1 MGTFSPALHAATKCV
16 SSIKTPGMKVRLV
29 KSTIIDPQA
38 ASLEAIRKLTKKCP
52 GTNCVY
58 NIEKNNGC
66 DHMTCKL
73 GEQQNERSTDRV
85 PGSRCRYE
93 FCWVCLCD
101 CEFECSDIPLT
112 LLSED

>member
-1 MGTFSPALHAATKCV
+1 MCIIHQNTWHEGETCEEYDYR
-16 SSIKTPGMKVRLV
+16 SSGRKAQEQ
-29 KSTIIDPQA
+29 SAQEA